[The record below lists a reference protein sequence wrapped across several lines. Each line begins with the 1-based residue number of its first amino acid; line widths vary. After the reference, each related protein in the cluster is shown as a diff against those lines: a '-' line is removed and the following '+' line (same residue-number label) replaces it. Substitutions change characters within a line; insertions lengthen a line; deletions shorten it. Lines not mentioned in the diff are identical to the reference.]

1 MKQVHSC
8 SILLL
13 LLQWCPCDRSICICI
28 CVIGADVFPFMLD
41 PAASPAAIVPLCWSM
56 PHSLLR
62 YPFNSI
68 VINII
73 ISKSLKKIMVN
84 HAVLMINHRQPHGS
98 HHENALRQQHH
109 HHPQP
114 IFAAVVLATNLTI
127 S

>member
-1 MKQVHSC
+1 
-8 SILLL
+8 
-13 LLQWCPCDRSICICI
+13 
-28 CVIGADVFPFMLD
+28 MLD

-73 ISKSLKKIMVN
+73 NIIISKSLQKIMIN
-84 HAVLMINHRQPHGS
+84 HAVLMINHHQGRGS
-98 HHENALRQQHH
+98 HHEHALRQQHH
-109 HHPQP
+109 HHPQH